1 MRAVSYCPWRKAMK
15 DNNNVLHQVAELAGL
30 KNSYVSAWGN
40 EAKVSDETLIRLL
53 ASLGYDTKND
63 KTLLS
68 SAEKK
73 HKKDVLSTVQVV
85 RDNEPLQ
92 VEMNLG
98 KSARISEF
106 SWKITTEEGEVLE
119 GYLQSQIVSD
129 ERENDGT
136 LLFSLPTLPWGYH
149 KLEVIRKRRKAPYE
163 MTLIVTPKACF
174 KQDAMLKGKK
184 MWGPSV
190 QLYTLRTPHNWGIGD
205 FGDLKQLVGDIA
217 VRGGDF
223 VGLNP
228 IHSLF
233 PANPEGASPY
243 SPSSRRWLNIL
254 YIDVCSVPEF
264 ALCNQAQELVGSAEF
279 QQRLA
284 DARQSHWVNYSE
296 VSALKMSVLPLLF
309 SEFKTRHLDKKSA
322 RAKAFLEFVAEGGE
336 SLLHQAAFDA
346 LHNSLYS
353 QDNSVWGW
361 PVFPHE
367 LQHFDNKA
375 VQKYIADNRD
385 QVDLYMYLQW
395 VAFTQ
400 INDVQQFAE
409 NKGMDVGLYRD
420 LAVGVADSGSETWA
434 DHGNLCLDV
443 SIGAPPDILG
453 PLGQNWGLPPLN
465 PHTLK
470 ETSYEAYVQ
479 LLRANMKAC
488 GALRIDHVL
497 GLLRLWWIPKGED
510 ATKGAYMHYPVED
523 MLSILALES
532 HRYQCSVIGE
542 DLGTVPDEIV
552 DLLAEAGIHSY
563 KVFFFETSEDGGF
576 YSPTHYQE
584 QSMSALCTHDMPT
597 LRGFWHCDDLK
608 MGEEIGLYPD
618 PEQLKELFNTR
629 AESKQEILNSVDFH
643 GYLPEGVGR
652 DASFVPMDR
661 YLSDALQC
669 HLAAGSSTLLSLQL
683 EDWLE
688 MDKPVN
694 IPGTVNEY
702 PNWRRKLSVT
712 LDDIFNRPQ
721 VNELT
726 KRLTDIRAQASQK

>member
-1 MRAVSYCPWRKAMK
+1 MT
-15 DNNNVLHQVAELAGL
+15 NNNNALYQVAEMAGL
-30 KNSYVSAWGN
+30 ANSYISAWGD
-40 EAKVSDETLIRLL
+40 EEKVSDDTLTRLL
-53 ASLGYDTKND
+53 AALGYDTKND

-73 HKKDVLSTVQVV
+73 HKKEVLEAVKVV
-85 RDNEPLQ
+85 RDNEPLH
-92 VEMNLG
+92 VELHLG

-106 SWKITTEEGEVLE
+106 SWKLTTEEGEVLE
-119 GYLQSQIVSD
+119 GYLQSQVISD
-129 ERENDGT
+129 DRVDGGA
-136 LLFSLPTLPWGYH
+136 LLFSLPTLKWGYH
-149 KLEVIRKRRKAPYE
+149 SLEIIRKRRKAPYV
-163 MTLIVTPKACF
+163 MTLIVTPQACY
-174 KQDAMLKGKK
+174 KQDAINDGKK
-184 MWGPSV
+184 LWGPSV
-190 QLYTLRTPHNWGIGD
+190 QLYTLRTAHNWGIGD
-205 FGDLKQLVGDIA
+205 FGDLKQLVGEIA
-217 VRGGDF
+217 NRGGDF

-264 ALCNQAQELVGSAEF
+264 ALSNQAQEVVGSAEF
-279 QQRLA
+279 QQRLNEV
-284 DARQSHWVNYSE
+284 RQSHWVNYTE
-296 VSALKMSVLPLLF
+296 VSSLKMGVLPFLF
-309 SEFKTRHLDKKSA
+309 AEFKTRHLDKNSA
-322 RAKAFLEFVAEGGE
+322 RAKAFLTFVEEGGD
-336 SLLHQAAFDA
+336 SLLQQAAFDA
-346 LHNSLYS
+346 LHNTLYS
-353 QDNSVWGW
+353 EDQNVWGW
-361 PVFPHE
+361 PVFPQE
-367 LQHFDNKA
+367 LQQFDNKQ
-375 VQKYIADNRD
+375 VQQFIADNSD

-395 VAFTQ
+395 LAFTQ

-409 NKGMDVGLYRD
+409 DKGMDIGLYRD

-434 DHGNLCLDV
+434 DHGSLCLDA
-443 SIGAPPDILG
+443 SIGAPPDVLG

-465 PHTLK
+465 PQVLK
-470 ETSYEAYVQ
+470 ATAYDAYIE
-479 LLRANMKAC
+479 LLRANMRAC

-510 ATKGAYMHYPVED
+510 ATKGAYMYYPVED

-532 HRYQCSVIGE
+532 HRNSCSVIGE

-552 DLLAEAGIHSY
+552 DLLADAGIHSY
-563 KVFFFETSEDGGF
+563 KVFFFETAEDGGY

-618 PEQLKELFNTR
+618 AEQLKELFLSR
-629 AESKQEILNSVDFH
+629 AKSKQEILNSVDFH
-643 GYLPEGVGR
+643 GFLPEGVGR
-652 DASFVPMDR
+652 DATFVPMDR
-661 YLSDALQC
+661 YLSDALQL
-669 HLAAGSSTLLSLQL
+669 HLAAGSSVLLSLQL

-694 IPGTVNEY
+694 IPGTVDEY

-712 LDDIFNRPQ
+712 LDDIFNRPE

-726 KRLTDIRAQASQK
+726 KQLTDIRAQASKK

>member
-1 MRAVSYCPWRKAMK
+1 MT
-15 DNNNVLHQVAELAGL
+15 NNNNALYQVAEMVGLA
-30 KNSYVSAWGN
+30 NSYISAWGD
-40 EAKVSDETLIRLL
+40 EEKVSDDTLTRLL
-53 ASLGYDTKND
+53 AALGYDTKND

-73 HKKDVLSTVQVV
+73 HKKEVLEAVKVV
-85 RDNEPLQ
+85 RDNEPLH
-92 VEMNLG
+92 VELHLG

-106 SWKITTEEGEVLE
+106 SWKLTTEEGEVLE
-119 GYLQSQIVSD
+119 GYLQSQVISD
-129 ERENDGT
+129 DRVDGGA
-136 LLFSLPTLPWGYH
+136 LLFSLPTLKWGYH
-149 KLEVIRKRRKAPYE
+149 SLEIIRKRRKAPYV
-163 MTLIVTPKACF
+163 MTLIVTPQACY
-174 KQDAMLKGKK
+174 KQDAINDGKK
-184 MWGPSV
+184 LWGPSV
-190 QLYTLRTPHNWGIGD
+190 QLYTLRTAHNWGIGD
-205 FGDLKQLVGDIA
+205 FGDLKQLVGEIA
-217 VRGGDF
+217 NRGGDF

-264 ALCNQAQELVGSAEF
+264 ALSNQAQEVVGSAEF
-279 QQRLA
+279 QQRLNEV
-284 DARQSHWVNYSE
+284 RQSHWVNYTE
-296 VSALKMSVLPLLF
+296 VSSLKMGVLPFLF
-309 SEFKTRHLDKKSA
+309 AEFKTRHLDKNSA
-322 RAKAFLEFVAEGGE
+322 RAKAFLTFVEEGGD
-336 SLLHQAAFDA
+336 SLLQQAAFDA
-346 LHNSLYS
+346 LHNTLYS
-353 QDNSVWGW
+353 EDQNVWGW
-361 PVFPHE
+361 PVFPQE
-367 LQHFDNKA
+367 LQQFDNKQ
-375 VQKYIADNRD
+375 VQQFIADNSD

-395 VAFTQ
+395 LAFTQ

-409 NKGMDVGLYRD
+409 DKGMDIGLYRD

-434 DHGNLCLDV
+434 DHGSLCLDA
-443 SIGAPPDILG
+443 SIGAPPDVLG

-465 PHTLK
+465 PQVLK
-470 ETSYEAYVQ
+470 ATAYDAYIE
-479 LLRANMKAC
+479 LLRANMRAC

-510 ATKGAYMHYPVED
+510 ATKGAYMYYPVED

-532 HRYQCSVIGE
+532 HRNSCSVIGE

-552 DLLAEAGIHSY
+552 DLLADAGIHSY
-563 KVFFFETSEDGGF
+563 KVFFFETAEDGGY

-618 PEQLKELFNTR
+618 AEQLKELFLSR
-629 AESKQEILNSVDFH
+629 AKSKQEILNSVDFH
-643 GYLPEGVGR
+643 GFLPEGVGR
-652 DASFVPMDR
+652 DATFVPMDR
-661 YLSDALQC
+661 YLSDALQL
-669 HLAAGSSTLLSLQL
+669 HLAAGSSVLLSLQL

-694 IPGTVNEY
+694 IPGTVDEY

-712 LDDIFNRPQ
+712 LDDIFNRPE

-726 KRLTDIRAQASQK
+726 KQLTDIRAQASKK